1 MVPSLPLLSYESSM
15 SVKENPDRKKKHIVC
30 DSLFNY
36 LEYLLV
42 CLKLVSM
49 SFAIYLLFFTQLLLI
64 FLWLKIVNSASGK
77 FLSQKIISNS

>member
-1 MVPSLPLLSYESSM
+1 MVPSLPLVSYESSM
-15 SVKENPDRKKKHIVC
+15 SVKENPDRKKTHIVC

-42 CLKLVSM
+42 VCLKLVSM
-49 SFAIYLLFFTQLLLI
+49 CFAIYLLFFTQLLLI

-77 FLSQKIISNS
+77 FFISKNHK

>member
-1 MVPSLPLLSYESSM
+1 MVPSLPLVSYESSM

-42 CLKLVSM
+42 VCLKLVSM
-49 SFAIYLLFFTQLLLI
+49 CFAIYLLFFTQLLLT
-64 FLWLKIVNSASGK
+64 FLWLKIVNSVSGK
-77 FLSQKIISNS
+77 FFISKNHK